1 MRVALAAVLFA
12 QPDLLLLDEPTNYL
26 DLEGAIWLESYLAKY
41 PHTVIIVSHDRGL
54 LNRAVGSILH
64 LEDRK
69 LTFTKGPMTPS
80 PKPVRRALPVQRPR
94 PNGKMRGGHIC
105 NPM

>member
-1 MRVALAAVLFA
+1 MDGGCVALAAVLFA
-12 QPDLLLLDEPTNYL
+12 QPNLLLLDEPTNYL

-69 LTFTKGPMTPS
+69 LT
-80 PKPVRRALPVQRPR
+80 LP
-94 PNGKMRGGHIC
+94 RGL
-105 NPM
+105 